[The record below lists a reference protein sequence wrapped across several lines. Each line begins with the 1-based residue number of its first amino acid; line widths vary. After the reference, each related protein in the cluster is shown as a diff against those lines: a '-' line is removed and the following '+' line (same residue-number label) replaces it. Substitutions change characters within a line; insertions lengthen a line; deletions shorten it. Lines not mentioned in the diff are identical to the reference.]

1 MPEVR
6 RNSDKI
12 LKIASQNHWLKKS
25 QIKKNNN
32 KKFKKHNKT
41 KKKTTTTDGRKP
53 MSACIMSFHHIY
65 FNRDCNETYPINENL
80 SCDTENC

>member
-32 KKFKKHNKT
+32 KKLKKHNKT
-41 KKKTTTTDGRKP
+41 KKKQQQRMD
-53 MSACIMSFHHIY
+53 A
-65 FNRDCNETYPINENL
+65 NRCQL
-80 SCDTENC
+80 VSCPFITFTLTEIATKRIQ